1 MRLLVPYDQGRVLK
15 ELYELGAPIEE
26 RVDRADGVL
35 VRARLPE
42 RELTRYAPFLIADA
56 DASAAEAH
64 EA

>member
-1 MRLLVPYDQGRVLK
+1 VPYDEGRVLK
-15 ELYELGAPIEE
+15 ELYDLGAPIEE

-42 RELTRYAPFLIADA
+42 RELPRYAPYLVAEA
-56 DASAAEAH
+56 GEPVSEAH